1 MAPIYFARESDSVNS
16 APILV
21 CCAADFYE
29 IRYFTEVDFGG
40 SSVATHQADAMPPN
54 DKNAFY
60 AKQQAERD
68 RANADR
74 DKQAKAKQ
82 EIMQAFKVFDLNHDG
97 VVSHDELVRI
107 LMRPT
112 GSDAMTKEA
121 AKAFIN
127 KSIGRHAF
135 PSCDVNSLT
144 IKGCASLTF
153 AECFPQKDLV
163 HGPLRLLA
171 TANERQDIGSKHHF
185 DNSDSS
191 GHTC

>member
-1 MAPIYFARESDSVNS
+1 
-16 APILV
+16 
-21 CCAADFYE
+21 
-29 IRYFTEVDFGG
+29 
-40 SSVATHQADAMPPN
+40 MPPN

-97 VVSHDELVRI
+97 VVSHGELVRI

-127 KSIGRHAF
+127 KFEAYDRNGDGVLNIDEF
-135 PSCDVNSLT
+135 
-144 IKGCASLTF
+144 
-153 AECFPQKDLV
+153 
-163 HGPLRLLA
+163 A
-171 TANERQDIGSKHHF
+171 TALAASGIDLSASTSKK
-185 DNSDSS
+185 
-191 GHTC
+191 TE